1 MSHVSY
7 SEIKIWHE
15 CPYKHK
21 LQYID
26 RIAGFKGNLHTAF
39 GTAIHSV
46 CEHGLLDE
54 SLDRDAHFL
63 EEFAKE
69 VASLEEK
76 EVVIELGLKE
86 QMMGQYKPIVDSFRN
101 ELDNYFEECEV
112 VATEEKLY
120 EDIEGE
126 DMKFKGFIDLVVK
139 TPDGKYHILDWKTCS
154 WGWDARKK
162 ADKIINYQLTLYKFF
177 WAKKHG
183 VPLDMVETHFG
194 LLKRTAK
201 KNNTEIFRVTSG
213 KIKMKNALTFLDK
226 AVKNIKRKLTI
237 KNRLSCKGC
246 AFYKT
251 EHCR

>member
-76 EVVIELGLKE
+76 EVVIELDLKE
-86 QMMGQYKPIVDSFRN
+86 QMMGQYKPIVDSFRD